1 MGRISDYDYE
11 LYRIGR
17 RGMIAYFT
25 DAERPSGNVLALPT
39 GSLPTGSL
47 S

>member
-1 MGRISDYDYE
+1 MERISDYGYE

-17 RGMIAYFT
+17 RGMIAHLT

-39 GSLPTGSL
+39 GSLS
-47 S
+47 